1 MQEIIGKMQHHNKSK
16 LPWKLFFDEKY
27 FTLETEIAKN
37 FNEFFIEIGPFLA
50 RNIHTPSKHF
60 E

>member
-1 MQEIIGKMQHHNKSK
+1 MQHHNKSK